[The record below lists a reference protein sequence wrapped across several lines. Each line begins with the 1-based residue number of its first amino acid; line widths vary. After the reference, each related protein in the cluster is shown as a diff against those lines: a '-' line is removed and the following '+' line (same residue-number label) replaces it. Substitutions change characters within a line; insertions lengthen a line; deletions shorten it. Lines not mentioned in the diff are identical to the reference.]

1 MRNRRASPGTA
12 SASSLSDSTPYVL
25 SDAPAAGLPARPNQN
40 QPIDENDDGSD
51 GNDGNHKDDG
61 NDGNDDNHEDD
72 GSDGNDGNHED
83 DGSDGNDGIH
93 QDDD

>member
-1 MRNRRASPGTA
+1 MRNRRASPGAA

-51 GNDGNHKDDG
+51 GNHKDDG
-61 NDGNDDNHEDD
+61 NDGNDGNHEDD